1 MSGRFGSWS
10 VVILL
15 GLAMALGACG
25 RKGDLRPPDGQED
38 AYFGPGVYPAPDSVV
53 PPGSG
58 SSGGESAGSAT
69 AVEPED
75 EAEGGAE
82 GAASP

>member
-1 MSGRFGSWS
+1 MSGRYGSWS

-53 PPGSG
+53 PR
-58 SSGGESAGSAT
+58 SSSALSSRST
-69 AVEPED
+69 T
-75 EAEGGAE
+75 
-82 GAASP
+82 